1 MATAAALP
9 QTIKDPQRFF
19 WYSVWFLIMAVGAMP
34 LMGYRVTPM
43 LSYFPLLVIHEFAAF
58 FFFGHTFF
66 SNIWSMVIR
75 TTQPRELGI
84 WARQFLRKLALSV
97 TGPMAVVVPVAGA
110 MLTELLGG
118 FRANPWAWD
127 AYFFFW
133 LMCGV
138 SVVPDVI
145 RYGRNRHSDDPT
157 HGMLNGGIRA
167 MIATVLVFLIM
178 WIMATKHSVLAVH
191 LFTPA

>member
-9 QTIKDPQRFF
+9 QTSKDPQRVF
-19 WYSVWFLIMAVGAMP
+19 WYGVWSLIMAVSAMP
-34 LMGYRVTPM
+34 LLGYRVTPVM
-43 LSYFPLLVIHEFAAF
+43 SYFPLLVIHEFAAF

-75 TTQPRELGI
+75 TTQPREMGI

-118 FRANPWAWD
+118 FRSNPWAWD
-127 AYFFFW
+127 SYFFFW

-145 RYGRNRHSDDPT
+145 RYGRNRHGDDPT

-191 LFTPA
+191 LFPPS